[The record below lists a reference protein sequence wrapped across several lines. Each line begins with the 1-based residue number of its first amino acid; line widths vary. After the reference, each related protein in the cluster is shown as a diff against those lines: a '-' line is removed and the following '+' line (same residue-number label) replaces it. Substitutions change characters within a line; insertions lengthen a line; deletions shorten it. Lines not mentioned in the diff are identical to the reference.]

1 MGFLGTGM
9 SDEEKIAECRR
20 QADEAR
26 QIAQNISDEN
36 ARRTITELVD
46 EFERLARERA
56 ALRRTVR
63 AAMAA
68 VLSGQQLG
76 ELN

>member
-1 MGFLGTGM
+1 M

>member
-1 MGFLGTGM
+1 M

-20 QADEAR
+20 QAHEAR
-26 QIAQNISDEN
+26 LIAQNLSDEH
-36 ARRTITELVD
+36 ARRAITHLVD
-46 EFERLARERA
+46 EFEKLASERA

-68 VLSGQQLG
+68 VLGAQQLG

>member
-1 MGFLGTGM
+1 M

-26 QIAQNISDEN
+26 QIAQNLSDEN

-46 EFERLARERA
+46 EFEKLARERA

-68 VLSGQQLG
+68 VLGSPQLG